1 MTIYSTQHVGPSY
14 TNYAGTADGHRV
26 DSPSTCKPPRNY
38 YTEAALMQQS
48 LNGDPT
54 KGGPWNPPPPRGD
67 THLLMHESFVDQLMC
82 IHIQAGASYV
92 TSAAAHE
99 ATGPKKVEGDGDDDN
114 TDGDGGGSKWNKRRP
129 EKFAL

>member
-14 TNYAGTADGHRV
+14 TDHAGTTDGHRV
-26 DSPSTCKPPRNY
+26 DSSSSCKPPRNY
-38 YTEAALMQQS
+38 YTEDALMQQS

-54 KGGPWNPPPPRGD
+54 KGGPWSPPPPRGD

-82 IHIQAGASYV
+82 IHIQAGA
-92 TSAAAHE
+92 AAHE
-99 ATGPKKVEGDGDDDN
+99 ATGPKKVEGGGDDDN
-114 TDGDGGGSKWNKRRP
+114 KDGDGGGSKWNKRRP